1 MVHALG
7 SKTGFVRSDMESKTD
22 QNTPV
27 IYNMTGLWYCARN
40 SESSFTPSKETQ
52 HTRITYLHN
61 RKRHCLYYF
70 ISASHTC

>member
-40 SESSFTPSKETQ
+40 SESSFIPSKETQ
-52 HTRITYLHN
+52 HNVFT
-61 RKRHCLYYF
+61 
-70 ISASHTC
+70 